1 MPPRALLGQ
10 RRDAL
15 MATLGAVVVA
25 CFWLALFASLVGMAV
40 KPWKNTR

>member
-15 MATLGAVVVA
+15 MAAFGNVVA
-25 CFWLALFASLVGMAV
+25 YAFWRVLAALLVGMAV
-40 KPWKNTR
+40 KPWRNTR